1 MLNQIRYHQQYR
13 QIQAQIEPGAGSV
26 VSYDTR
32 DPATGLRVVTTADG
46 GTQNTQ
52 YLSNSQP
59 TDVLALSRSNS
70 IGLAGYASQK
80 PY

>member
-1 MLNQIRYHQQYR
+1 MYQIRYHQQYR

-32 DPATGLRVVTTADG
+32 DPATGLRIVTTADG

-59 TDVLALSRSNS
+59 SEVLALARFSS
-70 IGLAGYASQK
+70 IGLTGYTSQK